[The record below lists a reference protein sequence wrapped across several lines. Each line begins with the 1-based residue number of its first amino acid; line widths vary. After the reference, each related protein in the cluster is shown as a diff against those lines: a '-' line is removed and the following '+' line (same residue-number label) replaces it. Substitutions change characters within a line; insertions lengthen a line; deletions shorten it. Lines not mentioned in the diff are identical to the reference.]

1 MAWPV
6 TVPSVAV
13 YTAKLTMPS
22 TGFAIRAHRLVGG
35 SEQVCYWLSKEDTNF
50 MVVAFKDE
58 FVAKYTDPV
67 CDPARTTQLAPVL
80 HWERHVAGAAQASEV
95 VVGAPSVGGGCRRG
109 RARRRRASLGATPSK
124 AKSA

>member
-1 MAWPV
+1 M
-6 TVPSVAV
+6 
-13 YTAKLTMPS
+13 KLTKPS
-22 TGFAIRAHRLVGG
+22 TGFAIRALRLVGG
-35 SEQVCYWLSKEDTNF
+35 SEQVCYWLPKEDTNF

-95 VVGAPSVGGGCRRG
+95 VVGAPRVSGGCRHG
-109 RARRRRASLGATPSK
+109 RVRRRRASLVATPSK